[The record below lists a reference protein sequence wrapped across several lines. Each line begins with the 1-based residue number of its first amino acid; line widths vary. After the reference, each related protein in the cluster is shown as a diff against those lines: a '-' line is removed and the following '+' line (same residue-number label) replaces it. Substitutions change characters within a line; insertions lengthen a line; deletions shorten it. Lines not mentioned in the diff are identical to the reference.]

1 MTTEDI
7 IRDLELLDK
16 KLNTITDFY
25 VDNLW
30 ERSVINMAIQKLKDL
45 EYEIDS
51 LYGKIDY
58 HSEDF
63 R

>member
-25 VDNLW
+25 CDNLW
-30 ERSVINMAIQKLKDL
+30 ERSLINMAIQKLKDL
-45 EYEIDS
+45 EHEIDS
-51 LYGKIDY
+51 LYERIAYSNGRY
-58 HSEDF
+58 
-63 R
+63 